1 MKPSIFIASSSESV
15 DVAYALQED
24 LEHAAEVTVW
34 SQGVFDLSR
43 YALESL
49 LDVLESSDFGL
60 FVFAPNDVLSIR
72 GQDKQAVRDNVV
84 FELGLFIGRLGRER
98 NFILIPKGNEEGFRL
113 PTDLLGLTPALY
125 EPNRQDANLQAALG
139 PASSTIMKAIGKLG
153 PREPGAKES
162 LPAPVDNGE
171 ILDYS
176 DADKRAI
183 LESWMGSRTSSENAS
198 VIHFAEVDKNLR
210 LPPGSTKALIKSVAT
225 RWDYVVQHEGEHTI
239 LFRQEHRPIRRSS
252 SWAGY

>member
-1 MKPSIFIASSSESV
+1 MKPSLFIASSSESV
-15 DVAYALQED
+15 DVAYALQEN

-43 YALESL
+43 FALESL
-49 LDVLESSDFGL
+49 LDVLDAADFGL

-84 FELGLFIGRLGRER
+84 FEIGLFIGRLGRER
-98 NFILIPKGNEEGFRL
+98 NFIVIPKGNEESFRL

-125 EPNRQDANLQAALG
+125 EPNRQDANLRAALG
-139 PASSTIMKAIGKLG
+139 PASSKIMKAISKHG
-153 PREPGAKES
+153 PREQVLNES
-162 LPAPVDNGE
+162 APQLAEQNEV
-171 ILDYS
+171 IDYS
-176 DADKRAI
+176 DADKKAI
-183 LESWMGSRTSSENAS
+183 LESWMGSRTSSENAI
-198 VIHFAEVDKNLR
+198 VMHFADVDKQLR
-210 LPPGSTKALIKSVAT
+210 LPPGSTKSLIKSVAT

-239 LFRQEHRPIRRSS
+239 LFRQESRPIRRST